1 MPVSPHMRP
10 NSTHQSLVPLRNTK
24 TGDKTIRKIKPHP
37 RKNNQ
42 PFVSSTLKFDKSIQV
57 NVEVNTPK
65 MVDSTTQTPR
75 PTTETTQATL
85 MLGSLHP

>member
-1 MPVSPHMRP
+1 MPVSPHMLP
-10 NSTHQSLVPLRNTK
+10 NSTHQFLLPSRNAK

-42 PFVSSTLKFDKSIQV
+42 PYVASTLKFDKSIQV
-57 NVEVNTPK
+57 SVDVNTPK

-75 PTTETTQATL
+75 PTIETTQATL